1 MTTLSGIV
9 LGGTGGPV
17 VAGSVAVPPVGGM
30 SRADAEKELKRFGF
44 RAVVEEVE
52 AGGTEDEVYAQ
63 DPMPPATR
71 PRGSVVRLFVIKNPV
86 VGPDFTARFDSLDT
100 AVQGLDTTLKAVAA
114 GVSALDGKVETD
126 TAAGARQKAVL
137 DKLQEVSDKLD
148 TMAGSGRT
156 GPTPSAKS

>member
-17 VAGSVAVPPVGGM
+17 VAGSVAVPPVGGR
-30 SRADAEKELKRFGF
+30 SRTDAEKELKRFGF

-71 PRGSVVRLFVIKNPV
+71 PRGSVVRLFVIRNPV
-86 VGPDFTARFDSLDT
+86 AAPDFTARLDSLDA
-100 AVQGLDTTLKAVAA
+100 AVQGLDTAVKSVAT
-114 GVSALDGKVETD
+114 VLTALDGKVETD
-126 TAAGARQKAVL
+126 AAAGGRQRDVL
-137 DKLQEVSDKLD
+137 LKLQEVSDKLD
-148 TMAGSGRT
+148 QISGSSRT
-156 GPTPSAKS
+156 GQTPPAKS